1 MNTDDE
7 GARAGIPEDA
17 TISNPSRP
25 FVRLRGSLSSPQPIL
40 ARTLRRRPPNGD
52 GDPGPDDGPPP
63 PPPPPPVSTPDLGIQ
78 LAICLPDDRSSDLV
92 SAVRQALGSSADVRT
107 ACINNSQRV
116 GVWLH
121 PAVNDQDN
129 QARNRGLERFNVIGA
144 GEGLAFFINSALIR
158 RQAFDTWNDPVK
170 TPKRRNGDGDPD
182 PNGPVHLTAFGVD
195 FVGPN
200 KIVTRIDGFDER
212 PWPDVDFVLT
222 ITDTLSAAGGEVRC
236 DSQRN
241 LDVDTSW
248 LNFLTGLFLLVLPP
262 LGIVFLVE
270 RIIVGSR
277 DAPDVDA
284 GAGGSVPAMIPQE
297 ILIPA
302 GLKVVAFYSRLDVF
316 PGAIV
321 AGGTFDVVP
330 RTPAVTISGPTLIS
344 VTEGTASVTRSY
356 TLHTDDLRPPFHDDI
371 VALPAAL
378 ASGTAARIPGGV
390 PGPERPR
397 PRIAWSGDGVA
408 LRPGAE
414 TTGFR
419 FNLADAHLG
428 QIVTRR
434 VAVLVVDTDGLS
446 ASAELFVRIHITPA
460 DTNGDFPPICK
471 LKPLLPQCQEPMA
484 RLARS
489 RRKEPA

>member
-1 MNTDDE
+1 
-7 GARAGIPEDA
+7 
-17 TISNPSRP
+17 
-25 FVRLRGSLSSPQPIL
+25 
-40 ARTLRRRPPNGD
+40 
-52 GDPGPDDGPPP
+52 
-63 PPPPPPVSTPDLGIQ
+63 
-78 LAICLPDDRSSDLV
+78 
-92 SAVRQALGSSADVRT
+92 
-107 ACINNSQRV
+107 
-116 GVWLH
+116 
-121 PAVNDQDN
+121 
-129 QARNRGLERFNVIGA
+129 
-144 GEGLAFFINSALIR
+144 
-158 RQAFDTWNDPVK
+158 
-170 TPKRRNGDGDPD
+170 
-182 PNGPVHLTAFGVD
+182 VD

-248 LNFLTGLFLLVLPP
+248 LNFLTGVFLLVLPS

-284 GAGGSVPAMIPQE
+284 GAGGGVPAMIPQE

-302 GLKVVAFYSRLDVF
+302 GLKVVAFYTRLDVF
-316 PGAIV
+316 PGAVV

-344 VTEGTASVTRSY
+344 VTEGTASLTRSY
-356 TLHTDDLRPPFHDDI
+356 TLHTDDLRPPFQDDVVVFPGPF
-371 VALPAAL
+371 VAGA
-378 ASGTAARIPGGV
+378 AARIPGGG

-397 PRIAWSGDGVA
+397 PTIVWSGDGVA
-408 LRPGAE
+408 LRPHAE

-419 FNLADAHLG
+419 FDLADAHVG

-434 VAVLVVDTDGLS
+434 VAVLVVDADGLS
-446 ASAELFVRIHITPA
+446 ASGELFVRIHVTPA
-460 DTNGDFPPICK
+460 DTDGDFPPICK
-471 LKPLLPQCQEPMA
+471 IKPWLPQCQEPMA

-489 RRKEPA
+489 RHKEPA